1 MNCCRRP
8 ARLEPTSDE
17 EQHPRSKT
25 NKGRHSAPP
34 VPEFSANPTVKPPV
48 TPDECDESVSTDV
61 ESDEDLQSSREDRE
75 ITPSHATVYA
85 QKAVESGTSARHVR
99 REIIPSHATEYAQQ
113 AVESGT
119 SARQEITPS
128 HATGYAQQ
136 AVESGTS
143 ALRRGP
149 SFGDD
154 RQLSAAQVRKPS
166 SDARNG

>member
-75 ITPSHATVYA
+75 ITPSHAT
-85 QKAVESGTSARHVR
+85 
-99 REIIPSHATEYAQQ
+99 
-113 AVESGT
+113 
-119 SARQEITPS
+119 
-128 HATGYAQQ
+128 GYAQQ

-154 RQLSAAQVRKPS
+154 RQLSAAQVRKPP